1 MEQLRTFVAGDEAM
15 DIQPQAR
22 NEAYRFVRDTLDRF
36 DYRKFG
42 RLDKGLVLRFLVSAT
57 GSPHSQMER
66 LVRQW
71 RRSGNIRDRRGSGRG
86 KPCAHKYAPADIRLL
101 ADIERKCVRLKNAN
115 GLVPR

>member
-42 RLDKGLVLRFLVSAT
+42 RPDKGLVLRFLVSAT
-57 GSPHSQMER
+57 GFPRSQMER

-86 KPCAHKYAPADIRLL
+86 KPCAHKYAPADIRLF
-101 ADIERKCVRLKNAN
+101 ADFERECVRLKNAN